1 MAHCSLLT
9 AKKRNMKRTL
19 LLTLALL
26 LSVTIFAQNRTL
38 FIREYF
44 NSDELPADWTFVVNG
59 EENTGHWQ
67 VSNTHQ
73 SGGDAN
79 ELKLY
84 WKPQFDGIA
93 RVISPAVNL
102 TGVTEMIVS
111 FKAFLDNYQDVP
123 HKVGIAT
130 SSDNGTTWNTAW
142 VNTFS
147 HSNQGQ
153 HSIVKT
159 IATPDMEKENVQFC
173 IFYEGSSG
181 YINGWYFDDI
191 EIYTLDKLN
200 LGLVSINMPE
210 IANATG
216 NEITFTAKN
225 TGATT
230 ITSFNASFQIEDNDA
245 VVETFE
251 TSLTSLQEKQFS
263 FQKKVDLLPGSYKLT
278 ISILDVN
285 GEEDVTSD
293 NVIESEI
300 NIALS
305 SVQRKPMIEHFS
317 SSNCAAC
324 PMVNDG
330 MALLTEKYHD
340 KYTYVKYPF
349 NTWPYDDPYKT
360 EESRVKKLYYN
371 DVNAIPTVFFEGNLY
386 GNTFISDK
394 DFETAY
400 NVPAYIDI
408 KGAFNVNEA
417 DNTILI
423 SIDVLPF
430 MNLYNKRLFVS
441 VNEKTTTKNTGAN
454 GETEFHHI
462 MMKMFPDAEGTQLDF
477 KANEMQHFEF
487 SYDMN
492 NTYMEELNDLEVAVW
507 IQDYDT
513 FVIYNS
519 NFMYEYTAHP
529 YPAKNLQ
536 LSHND
541 NNIVATWEAP
551 ENGTPVAYNV
561 YVNDALALENT
572 TELTYTINDFS
583 GMTVV
588 KVVAIY
594 ENGKAS
600 VSVVNNIYAENN
612 GESISENTTS
622 LNIYPNPVKDR
633 LYIETL
639 TPTQTQTQTPTQT
652 LTVEIYDIYGRRQQ
666 STVNS
671 QQSLSIDLS
680 ELNAGIYI
688 IKIKTKEGN
697 IVKQFIKQ

>member
-1 MAHCSLLT
+1 M
-9 AKKRNMKRTL
+9 KKTL

-44 NSDELPADWTFVVNG
+44 NSDELPTDWTFTVDG
-59 EENTGHWQ
+59 EENTGNWQ
-67 VSNTHQ
+67 ISNTHQ

-93 RVISPAVNL
+93 RVISPAFNL
-102 TGVTEMIVS
+102 TGVTEMVVS

-130 SSDNGTTWNTAW
+130 TSDNGNTWNTAW

-191 EIYTLDKLN
+191 DIYTLDKLN
-200 LGLVSINMPE
+200 LGVVSIDMPE

-230 ITSFNASFQIEDNDA
+230 INSFNASFQIDDNEA

-278 ISILDVN
+278 VSILNVN

-293 NVIESEI
+293 NVIEDEI

-330 MALLTEKYHD
+330 MALLTKKYED

-371 DVNAIPTVFFEGNLY
+371 DVNAIPTVIFEGDLY
-386 GNTFISDK
+386 GNTFISDN
-394 DFETAY
+394 DFEAAY
-400 NVPAYIDI
+400 NVPAFIDI
-408 KGAFNVNEA
+408 KGAFNVNET
-417 DNTILI
+417 DSTINI

-441 VNEKTTTKNTGAN
+441 VNEKTTTKNTGGN
-454 GETEFHHI
+454 GETSFHHI

-492 NTYMEELNDLEVAVW
+492 DTYMEELNDLEVAVW

-536 LSHND
+536 LTYNENE

-561 YVNDALALENT
+561 YVNDALTLENT
-572 TELTYTINDFS
+572 KELTYTINEFS
-583 GMTVV
+583 GMIVV

-594 ENGKAS
+594 ENGKTS
-600 VSVVNNIYAENN
+600 VSVIDNLYIENITSIIENNI
-612 GESISENTTS
+612 S
-622 LNIYPNPVKDR
+622 LNIYPNPVNDR
-633 LYIETL
+633 LYVETL
-639 TPTQTQTQTPTQT
+639 TQTQT
-652 LTVEIYDIYGRRQQ
+652 LTVEIFDIYGRVQKMSAISGQQ
-666 STVNS
+666 SVIDVAGLNS
-671 QQSLSIDLS
+671 
-680 ELNAGIYI
+680 GIYI
-688 IKIKTKEGN
+688 IKINTKEGN